1 MELELLQTKI
11 GHIRCSNFEF
21 PQKIGTNCENDQ
33 FSGSIHFAVPLMER
47 IWHDKDYSSRIIFPD
62 FTQNNKQK
70 LNFIIYFQGP
80 RWQFEVGGL
89 EIFFQRITGGDFLKI
104 TVNKKW

>member
-11 GHIRCSNFEF
+11 SQSRCLNFEF

-47 IWHDKDYSSRIIFPD
+47 
-62 FTQNNKQK
+62 
-70 LNFIIYFQGP
+70 
-80 RWQFEVGGL
+80 V
-89 EIFFQRITGGDFLKI
+89 
-104 TVNKKW
+104 